1 MRLWLLHCGL
11 RSRCASLPMAEAAG
25 TPAQAVNDSVAT
37 RWPPGGTF
45 CRSRSGEQVMAA
57 SAHPWSFRER
67 LAPRAYWINV
77 AIILG
82 IRVAAAVAITY
93 RPDWDVLR
101 HLDYLLM
108 LLAVMIGR
116 RMKDFGVAP
125 YWGWLAVA
133 AISFVLPTVA
143 IVTWP
148 HPYDASR
155 PLNVMSPIVGLI
167 TTVALLAL
175 IVAVGVRK
183 GDARE
188 NRYGP
193 SPG

>member
-1 MRLWLLHCGL
+1 
-11 RSRCASLPMAEAAG
+11 
-25 TPAQAVNDSVAT
+25 
-37 RWPPGGTF
+37 
-45 CRSRSGEQVMAA
+45 
-57 SAHPWSFRER
+57 
-67 LAPRAYWINV
+67 
-77 AIILG
+77 
-82 IRVAAAVAITY
+82 
-93 RPDWDVLR
+93 
-101 HLDYLLM
+101 M

>member
-1 MRLWLLHCGL
+1 
-11 RSRCASLPMAEAAG
+11 
-25 TPAQAVNDSVAT
+25 
-37 RWPPGGTF
+37 
-45 CRSRSGEQVMAA
+45 MAA
-57 SAHPWSFRER
+57 SATPWSFRGR
-67 LAPRAYWINV
+67 LAPRTYWINV

-82 IRVAAAVAITY
+82 IRLAASVAITY

-148 HPYDASR
+148 QPHDASR
-155 PLNVMSPIVGLI
+155 PLNVISPIVGI
-167 TTVALLAL
+167 VTTLALLAL

-183 GDARE
+183 GDARD